1 MEQRTIA
8 CNSEE
13 SVRWITECIGIVM
26 GKKGSGSKWGSQDSA
41 GQGCVQREHA
51 HVFFARV
58 RFCASVH
65 PCTPTGK
72 TTEQTE

>member
-13 SVRWITECIGIVM
+13 RVRWITECVGIVM

-51 HVFFARV
+51 HVFLL
-58 RFCASVH
+58 
-65 PCTPTGK
+65 
-72 TTEQTE
+72 E